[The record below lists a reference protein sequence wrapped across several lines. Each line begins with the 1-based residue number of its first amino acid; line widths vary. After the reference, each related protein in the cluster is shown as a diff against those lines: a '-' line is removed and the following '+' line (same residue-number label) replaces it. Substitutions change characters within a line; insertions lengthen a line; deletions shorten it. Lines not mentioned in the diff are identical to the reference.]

1 MNESK
6 VNDQIEARAR
16 RFIVAIIAGLILYLI
31 AFVASLPWQTRPSDE
46 IAVVVALPIIAVISA
61 VEILVYV
68 LDTILIVTLQR
79 IIKRTGTRVGNT
91 LQVPP
96 IELKGT
102 FSGRAVLL
110 TILFA
115 TFCLA
120 FLITVA
126 LLHATG
132 IEWALPTKK
141 VVGISVLVVT
151 GLAYLYGWVWG
162 ALDRQARGQPEVFLA
177 YRIAVTLLWSL
188 GLARGAGRA

>member
-16 RFIVAIIAGLILYLI
+16 RFVVAIIAGLIFYLI
-31 AFVASLPWQTRPSDE
+31 AFVASLPWQTRPPDE
-46 IAVVVALPIIAVISA
+46 IAVIVAVPIIAVISA

-79 IIKRTGTRVGNT
+79 IIKRTGTRVGNA
-91 LQVPP
+91 LQVPS
-96 IELKGT
+96 IEFRGT
-102 FSGRAVLL
+102 FSGRAVLF

-141 VVGISVLVVT
+141 VVAVSVLIVT
-151 GLAYLYGWVWG
+151 GLAFLYGWVWG
-162 ALDRQARGQPEVFLA
+162 ALDRQARGQPEVLLA
-177 YRIAVTLLWSL
+177 YRIAVTLLWRL
-188 GLARGAGRA
+188 GMAREVGRA